1 MDKNT
6 IGAVSILGFLPDTKI
21 TVEEFNNLGTFFYLG
36 YLISQIPHSYAFQ
49 KLPVAK
55 YLASQMFIWAL
66 LVGATAACKSYQ
78 ALGMYSCSHLD
89 FTLEI

>member
-6 IGAVSILGFLPDTKI
+6 IGAVSILGFLSDTKI

-36 YLISQIPHSYAFQ
+36 YLLSQLPHSYAFQ

-66 LVGATAACKSYQ
+66 LVGATAACKSYH
-78 ALGMYSCSHLD
+78 ALSMYNCFHYD
-89 FTLEI
+89 FNLKV